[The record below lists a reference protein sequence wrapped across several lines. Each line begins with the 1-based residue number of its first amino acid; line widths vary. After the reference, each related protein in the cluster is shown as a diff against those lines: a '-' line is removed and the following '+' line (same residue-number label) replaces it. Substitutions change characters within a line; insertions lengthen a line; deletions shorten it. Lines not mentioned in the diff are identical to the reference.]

1 MLKELRRQL
10 TRRPVVG
17 LDLGVHGVKWALVD
31 VANRH
36 IESLGYLPARG
47 PAGATLWEQ
56 LPRGVRRLRTAV
68 CGQDV
73 AYGYFELGP
82 VDRRQLPA
90 AAQAQAQTTIP
101 FSPEETH
108 FSYCETPALSQRNG
122 HIGIFYVAARRS
134 RVEKLTYPFHQCGF
148 EVGRVDLPALALCR
162 EYLCNH
168 GAQPEAV
175 LLINVGHRLTQLVL
189 TRQGYPYFARDFST
203 AGQDFLYS
211 LAMGLQCSREEAEQ
225 FLAAYDFRERHFVVE
240 PALLRWL
247 DLVQRSLNNAESRL
261 NLRVSKVLLSGG
273 SALPGL
279 AERLS
284 ERLNRSVSSDGW
296 QRLRPPAGEELAR
309 MRPELFKVAIG
320 LALEV

>member
-1 MLKELRRQL
+1 MLGLLKRHF

-17 LDLGVHGVKWALVD
+17 LDLGVHGVKWAIVD

-36 IESLGYLPARG
+36 IESLGYLPTAG
-47 PAGATLWEQ
+47 PGGSTLWEQ
-56 LPRGVRRLRTAV
+56 LPRGVRKLRTAV
-68 CGQDV
+68 AGQDV
-73 AYGYFELGP
+73 AYGYFELP
-82 VDRRQLPA
+82 PTERRELA
-90 AAQAQAQTTIP
+90 GCAQAQAQPTIP

-108 FSYCETPALSQRNG
+108 FSFCEPPALSQRKG

-134 RVEKLTYPFHQCGF
+134 RVEKLTSPLQQSGF

-168 GAQPEAV
+168 GPQPEAV
-175 LLINVGHRLTQLVL
+175 LLINFGHRLTQLVL

-211 LAMGLQCSREEAEQ
+211 LAMGLQCSTEAAEQ
-225 FLAAYDFRERHFVVE
+225 FLTTYDFRSRHFMIE

-247 DLVQRSLNNAESRL
+247 ELVQRSLCNAEKRL
-261 NLRVSKVLLSGG
+261 GLRIARVLLSGG
-273 SALPGL
+273 CALPGL
-279 AERLS
+279 AERLE
-284 ERLNRSVSSDGW
+284 ERLSCPVRSDGW
-296 QRLRPPAGEELAR
+296 QRLQPPPGEELAR